1 MPELK
6 YSEDIGRYFEELEN
20 KAKQCYSIAKK
31 AREKGYDPKTDV
43 EIPMAEDL
51 AVRCQEL
58 TGIMN
63 TADKIRELTDEYG
76 NREEVALLIAK
87 EVANREGDKRKR
99 LEDAIRIGL
108 AVLTEG
114 ILVAPLEGIGDV
126 QIKGGGTGEDYAEL
140 SFAGPIRSAGGTGQ
154 AMSVLIADVVRREL
168 GIGAYKPTPS
178 EIQRY
183 KEEIPL
189 YKKAKSLQYTPS
201 AEEIEMIVKGCPVS
215 ISGEGTEREE
225 VSGNRNLPR
234 VDTDRL
240 RGGACL
246 VIAEGMTLKAK
257 KLKKHVDK
265 LGIEGW
271 EFLDEYISK
280 YSSGKKDDDEKDFKG
295 VKPNFKY
302 IKETI
307 AGRPVFGHPSEKGGF
322 RLRYG
327 RSRTLGLAAI
337 AVNPATMYLTDEFM
351 AIGTQVKT
359 ERPGKAGA
367 VTPCDTIEGPTILLK
382 NGEVVRVHTKEKA
395 VKLKSNVK
403 EIIDLGE
410 ILIPYGEFLENNH
423 KLVPGAY
430 CHEWWVQEVDEEFY
444 PEEID
449 AEMAVKLSV
458 ERGYPLHPKFIYMW
472 HYTEK
477 GSIEELRGF
486 ISQNG
491 TVEDGK
497 LVLENDEDIKSI
509 MEDVGIPHRRE
520 SKKLFIDPYK
530 PLLLTLGL
538 NMDDLSIEGEGGSS
552 DIWEYLSE
560 ISGIKVRNK
569 GPTFIGAR
577 MARPEKAKER
587 KMDPPVHGLFPVG
600 DAGGSQRLVSKAVDK
615 GIIDVTVSARRCTS
629 CGKSGPL
636 IRCSCGGRCE
646 IIEEPQNI
654 KIPMSSIF
662 KQARKTLGEGGN
674 IKKIKGV
681 KGMINKTKTP
691 EGLEK
696 GILRAKHNIYVF
708 KDGTSRYDMTDL
720 PITHFKPKEIGLS
733 IQKAREL
740 GYDHDIHGEELT
752 EEDQIVEI
760 KPQDVIASTNSAEY
774 LIKISNFIDD
784 LLEKYYGMDKFYE
797 AKFGEDLIGELVVGL
812 APHTSGGV
820 LGRLIGFHKG
830 RAGYAHPYFHAAKR
844 RNCFSPDTNIWVRS
858 HDEWELKSIKEVVE
872 ENLCEGNLNS
882 DDFGTEYKSIDG
894 MLVPSISKD
903 GEEELRKVTHVSK
916 HPAPGHNIKFR
927 TRAGRTIMVTPQ
939 HKMLRW
945 DDNLEFCY
953 ASEIEKGDKIPAP
966 KQINIDGRNVELD
979 LLKELS
985 EIPSIKNQLMIR
997 KVPIDYLKKLL
1008 IKGLSSK
1015 HYLKKL
1021 SERVDLNKKTISS
1034 YVQRASFPFWILKK
1048 IFGKEIYKILPENL
1062 ELGIKRDNINIKRY
1076 LRVDEDFCR
1085 VMGYYAAEGFSRK
1098 KRGGFYQITICSPDK
1113 PARALIKKVFESH
1126 LGVKAFDE
1134 NKWKVT
1140 VSSNLI
1146 YRLFNGVLKV
1156 GKNAHDK
1163 RIPPHILTST
1173 DNCLSA
1179 FLSCYFSGD
1188 GSTSSKRLDIRANTV
1203 SHKLAHEI
1211 VYSLKRFGINSKL
1224 YKEKRGVSGIVK
1236 KFYIDNNID
1245 HENKIF
1251 TSYIIKITSE
1261 NTILFN
1267 EKIGFDLNRKSK
1279 ALSNSIEN
1287 SPVRSQRMMTNRGDI
1302 WLDEIEDISIVEKSS
1317 DYVYSLTV
1325 EENNTLIAN
1334 DLYLGQC
1341 DGDED
1346 CVMLLMD
1353 GLLNFSEDFLP
1364 EKRGGKMDAP
1374 LVLTTRI
1381 NPSEID
1387 KEAHNVDT
1395 MWKYPLEFYER
1406 AMDYPNP
1413 KDLTDIM
1420 ETVDNRLGT
1429 NEQYEGFGYTH
1440 ETSDIS
1446 QGPETSRYTRLKKMT
1461 DKMEAQVKVAQ
1472 IIRAVDT
1479 DDVVRRVISDHFI
1492 PDMIGNFNKFCVQ
1505 TVRCTGCNKKYRR
1518 PPLSGKCTCG
1528 GNLTLT
1534 VHKGGVKKYLDH
1546 SLKMVRRFDL
1556 PVYLEQR
1563 VEQIASQI
1571 DSLFE
1576 NDNISNPSLDE
1587 FC

>member
-201 AEEIEMIVKGCPVS
+201 AEEIEIIVKGCPVS

-382 NGEVVRVHTKEKA
+382 NGDVVRVHTKEKA

-509 MEDVGIPHRRE
+509 MEDVGIPHRRK

-560 ISGIKVRNK
+560 ISGVKIRNK

-774 LIKISNFIDD
+774 LIRISNFIDD
-784 LLEKYYGMDKFYE
+784 LLEKYYGIDKFYE

-858 HDEWELKSIKEVVE
+858 HNEWELKSIKEVVE

-927 TRAGRTIMVTPQ
+927 TRAGRTITVTPQ

-953 ASEIEKGDKIPAP
+953 ASEIEKGDKIPVP
-966 KQINIDGRNVELD
+966 KQINIDGDKVER
-979 LLKELS
+979 
-985 EIPSIKNQLMIR
+985 INQ
-997 KVPIDYLKKLL
+997 
-1008 IKGLSSK
+1008 
-1015 HYLKKL
+1015 
-1021 SERVDLNKKTISS
+1021 
-1034 YVQRASFPFWILKK
+1034 
-1048 IFGKEIYKILPENL
+1048 
-1062 ELGIKRDNINIKRY
+1062 DNI
-1076 LRVDEDFCR
+1076 F
-1085 VMGYYAAEGFSRK
+1085 
-1098 KRGGFYQITICSPDK
+1098 
-1113 PARALIKKVFESH
+1113 
-1126 LGVKAFDE
+1126 
-1134 NKWKVT
+1134 
-1140 VSSNLI
+1140 
-1146 YRLFNGVLKV
+1146 
-1156 GKNAHDK
+1156 
-1163 RIPPHILTST
+1163 
-1173 DNCLSA
+1173 
-1179 FLSCYFSGD
+1179 
-1188 GSTSSKRLDIRANTV
+1188 
-1203 SHKLAHEI
+1203 
-1211 VYSLKRFGINSKL
+1211 
-1224 YKEKRGVSGIVK
+1224 
-1236 KFYIDNNID
+1236 
-1245 HENKIF
+1245 
-1251 TSYIIKITSE
+1251 
-1261 NTILFN
+1261 
-1267 EKIGFDLNRKSK
+1267 
-1279 ALSNSIEN
+1279 
-1287 SPVRSQRMMTNRGDI
+1287 
-1302 WLDEIEDISIVEKSS
+1302 LDEVVETKIVEKSS

-1446 QGPETSRYTRLKKMT
+1446 LGPETSRYTRLKKMT

-1505 TVRCTGCNKKYRR
+1505 TVRCTSCNKKYRR

-1556 PVYLEQR
+1556 PIYLEQR

-1576 NDNISNPSLDE
+1576 NDKISNPRLDE

>member
-20 KAKQCYSIAKK
+20 KAKQCYSIAEK
-31 AREKGYDPKTDV
+31 ARGKGYDPKTDV

-58 TGIMN
+58 TGIEN
-63 TADKIRELTDEYG
+63 TADKIRELTDEHG

-87 EVANREGDKRKR
+87 EVANRDGDKRKR

-126 QIKGGGTGEDYAEL
+126 KIRGDGTGEDYAEI

-189 YKKAKSLQYTPS
+189 YKKSKSLQYTPS
-201 AEEIEMIVKGCPVS
+201 AEEIEIIVKGCPVS
-215 ISGEGTEREE
+215 ISGEGTEKEE

-271 EFLDEYISK
+271 EFLDEYINK
-280 YSSGKKDDDEKDFKG
+280 YSSGKKDDDEESFKG
-295 VKPNFKY
+295 VRPNFKY

-327 RSRTLGLAAI
+327 RSRTIGLAAI
-337 AVNPATMYLTDEFM
+337 AVNPAAMYLTDEFM

-367 VTPCDTIEGPTILLK
+367 VTPCDTIEGPTVLLK
-382 NGEVVRVHTKEKA
+382 NGDVESVHTKERA
-395 VKLKSNVK
+395 VKLSSKVK

-410 ILIPYGEFLENNH
+410 ILIPFGEFLENNH

-449 AEMAVKLSV
+449 ADMAVKLSK
-458 ERGYPLHPKFIYMW
+458 ERGYPLHPKFIYFW
-472 HYTEK
+472 HYTNRE
-477 GSIEELRGF
+477 SIDQLRGF
-486 ISQNG
+486 ISQKG
-491 TVEDGK
+491 TIEDGK
-497 LVLENDEDIKSI
+497 LVLENDEEIKAV
-509 MEDVGIPHRRE
+509 MEDAGIPHRKKN
-520 SKKLFIDPYK
+520 KKLYVGPYK

-538 NMDDLSIEGEGGSS
+538 NMEDLSLEGEGTSS

-560 ISGIKVRNK
+560 ISGVKIRNK
-569 GPTFIGAR
+569 GPTFVGAR

-600 DAGGSQRLVSKAVDK
+600 EAGGSQRLVSKAVDK
-615 GIIDVTVSARRCTS
+615 GIIEVTVSARRCTS

-646 IIEEPQNI
+646 IIEEPNKI
-654 KIPMSSIF
+654 KIPMASIYQ
-662 KQARKTLGEGGN
+662 QARMTLGEGGN

-696 GILRAKHNIYVF
+696 GILRAKHSIYVF

-720 PITHFKPKEIGLS
+720 PITHFKPIEIGLS

-752 EEDQIVEI
+752 EGDQIVEI

-774 LIKISNFIDD
+774 LIRISNFIDD
-784 LLEKYYGMDKFYE
+784 LLEKYYGMDRFYE
-797 AKFGEDLIGELVVGL
+797 AKLGEDLIGELVVGL

-844 RNCFSPDTNIWVRS
+844 RNCFSPDTNIWVNS
-858 HDEWELKSIKEVVE
+858 HNEWELKSIGEIVE
-872 ENLCEGNLNS
+872 ENLYEGKLNS
-882 DDFGTEYKSIDG
+882 DDFGSKYKEIDG
-894 MLVPSISKD
+894 MYVPSISEEGK
-903 GEEELRKVTHVSK
+903 EELRKVTHVSK
-916 HPAPGHNIKFR
+916 HPAPEHNIKFK
-927 TRAGRTIMVTPQ
+927 TRAGRTIILTPQ
-939 HKMLRW
+939 HKMLKW
-945 DDNLEFCY
+945 DDTLKFCH
-953 ASEIEKGDKIPAP
+953 ASEIEKGDLIPAP
-966 KQINIDGRNVELD
+966 KQIDI
-979 LLKELS
+979 
-985 EIPSIKNQLMIR
+985 
-997 KVPIDYLKKLL
+997 
-1008 IKGLSSK
+1008 
-1015 HYLKKL
+1015 
-1021 SERVDLNKKTISS
+1021 
-1034 YVQRASFPFWILKK
+1034 
-1048 IFGKEIYKILPENL
+1048 
-1062 ELGIKRDNINIKRY
+1062 
-1076 LRVDEDFCR
+1076 DEDN
-1085 VMGYYAAEGFSRK
+1085 EWIIH
-1098 KRGGFYQITICSPDK
+1098 Q
-1113 PARALIKKVFESH
+1113 
-1126 LGVKAFDE
+1126 
-1134 NKWKVT
+1134 
-1140 VSSNLI
+1140 
-1146 YRLFNGVLKV
+1146 
-1156 GKNAHDK
+1156 
-1163 RIPPHILTST
+1163 
-1173 DNCLSA
+1173 
-1179 FLSCYFSGD
+1179 
-1188 GSTSSKRLDIRANTV
+1188 
-1203 SHKLAHEI
+1203 
-1211 VYSLKRFGINSKL
+1211 
-1224 YKEKRGVSGIVK
+1224 
-1236 KFYIDNNID
+1236 NNI
-1245 HENKIF
+1245 F
-1251 TSYIIKITSE
+1251 
-1261 NTILFN
+1261 
-1267 EKIGFDLNRKSK
+1267 
-1279 ALSNSIEN
+1279 
-1287 SPVRSQRMMTNRGDI
+1287 
-1302 WLDEIEDISIVEKSS
+1302 LDEVVEKNIVEKSS

-1325 EENNTLIAN
+1325 DDNHTLVAN
-1334 DLYLGQC
+1334 DLYVGQC

-1346 CVMLLMD
+1346 CIMLLMD

-1406 AMDYPNP
+1406 TMEYPNP

-1472 IIRAVDT
+1472 MIRAVDA

-1505 TVRCTGCNKKYRR
+1505 TVRCTSCNKKYRR
-1518 PPLSGKCTCG
+1518 PPLSGGCTCG

-1546 SLKMVRRFDL
+1546 SLEMVRRFDL

-1576 NDNISNPSLDE
+1576 NDKISNPRLDE